1 MRALRPLLSLFRPK
15 RSCRV
20 EEALLVTAVM
30 LTLLQAPTA
39 VNVLVVYE
47 AVLPRVSLRTRRPFR
62 PGWLV
67 RTQAETAYPRPDPA
81 DLD

>member
-1 MRALRPLLSLFRPK
+1 M
-15 RSCRV
+15 
-20 EEALLVTAVM
+20 VTAVM

-47 AVLPRVSLRTRRPFR
+47 AVLPRVSFRTSRPVR

-67 RTQAETAYPRPDPA
+67 RTQAETAYLRPAPP